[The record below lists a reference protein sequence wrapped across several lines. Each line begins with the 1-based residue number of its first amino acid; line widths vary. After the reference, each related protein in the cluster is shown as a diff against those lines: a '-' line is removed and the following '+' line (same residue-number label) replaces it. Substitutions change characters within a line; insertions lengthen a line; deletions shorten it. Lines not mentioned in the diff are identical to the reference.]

1 MKKLNNKRLLIQKLL
16 IKLIK
21 ILMLRILK
29 IKLKNKKPRN
39 PLKKHIKFKAK
50 KHMMT
55 NKNIL
60 DIFPDLSL

>member
-1 MKKLNNKRLLIQKLL
+1 
-16 IKLIK
+16 
-21 ILMLRILK
+21 MLRILK

-39 PLKKHIKFKAK
+39 PLKKHIKYKAK